1 MKVKF
6 LNGNEVAS
14 AIDSLMAEYDEF
26 HWAVAWGTSPP
37 LAQKLL
43 SNSAKFR
50 AVTFGLA
57 FAQTDP
63 DFVDELV
70 GKEGCYVVTKFAS
83 GVFHPKVYA
92 FRSGKRAAAIVGSAN
107 FTHGGLGKNH
117 EACVLVKGSAH
128 DKMLADT
135 FSFTERSASDGEH
148 VTKKLAERYRLVCE
162 CAARNPGPPRDPF
175 AWVPPPPLVNWDWI
189 KYVHKVRTPDTPDRQ
204 KIKEK
209 KKEIKKRMGLLRT
222 AQAWLSGV
230 SSFRDL
236 SELERKAIAGIIGK
250 IEKLESK
257 DLNQPW
263 GYFGSMKGFGVLKKL
278 VAENNP
284 SLARAVDSI
293 PQKGEV
299 TKEHYDRF
307 SRQFVKAFANAGKV
321 GGAASASRLL
331 AMKRPDVFFCI
342 SKPNEVKAAKNMGFA
357 KNTLDLENYWNK
369 VVEVIRASVWYNI
382 DKPEKRNSQ
391 LWEYR
396 AAMLDAIFYDPPE

>member
-1 MKVKF
+1 MRAGVFEMKVEF
-6 LNGNEVAS
+6 LIGDEVAS

-26 HWAVAWGTSPP
+26 HWAVAWGTSTP

-43 SNSAKFR
+43 SNSAKIR

-63 DFVDELV
+63 KLVKSLV
-70 GKEGCYVVTKFAS
+70 GKGGCYVVTKFPS

-117 EACVLVKGSAH
+117 EACVLVKGSVQ

-135 FSFTERSASDGEH
+135 FSFTERSASVGER
-148 VTKKLAERYRLVCE
+148 VTEELANRYRLGCKR
-162 CAARNPGPPRDPF
+162 AARNPGPPRDPL
-175 AWVPPPPLVNWDWI
+175 AKVPQFKLVKWDWN
-189 KYVHKVRTPDTPDRQ
+189 KYVRKVRTSDHHNID
-204 KIKEK
+204 ESL
-209 KKEIKKRMGLLRT
+209 GLLRT

-236 SELERKAIAGIIGK
+236 SALERKAIAGIIGDR
-250 IEKLESK
+250 EKLASK
-257 DLNQPW
+257 ELNQRW

-278 VAENNP
+278 VAENDP

-299 TKEHYDRF
+299 TKEHFDRF
-307 SRQFVKAFANAGKV
+307 FRLFVKAFANYSKAGGV
-321 GGAASASRLL
+321 ATASRLL
-331 AMKRPDVFFCI
+331 AMKRPDVFLCI
-342 SKPNEVKAAKNMGFA
+342 SKSNKVKADEDMGFA
-357 KNTLDLENYWNK
+357 KTTLNLENYWNK

-382 DKPEKRNSQ
+382 DKPEKRNAQ